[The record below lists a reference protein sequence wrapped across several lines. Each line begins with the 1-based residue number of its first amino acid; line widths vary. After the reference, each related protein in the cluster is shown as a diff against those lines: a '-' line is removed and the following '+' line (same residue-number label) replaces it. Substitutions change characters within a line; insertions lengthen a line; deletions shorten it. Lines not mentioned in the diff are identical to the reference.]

1 MPERTTPRHPSFDY
15 RTFAA
20 YVVTICTHDRRCLF
34 GRVRRGRMGLN
45 TYGRIVVA
53 EWRRSEEL
61 RDEVVLDALV
71 VMPISTAGRFTK
83 RSGVNHM
90 HGIVCLVL
98 PDVDD
103 VSPRGYDLRIGS
115 DSTGDNANPDDDV
128 GPHGDAVSV

>member
-1 MPERTTPRHPSFDY
+1 
-15 RTFAA
+15 
-20 YVVTICTHDRRCLF
+20 
-34 GRVRRGRMGLN
+34 MGLN
-45 TYGRIVVA
+45 EYGRIVVA
-53 EWRRSEEL
+53 EWTRSEAL
-61 RDEVVLDALV
+61 RDEVVLDAFV

-90 HGIVCLVL
+90 HGIVCLVP